1 MSRAVVKTGLPQD
14 YESRT
19 QSYRNRAVPVISTSS
34 LTAAILAKPKYVGPL
49 FGNLW
54 PRDFHILNVG
64 LATGLYLGH
73 TKLQLFNKFEE
84 NTTKQFHLMVKMAK

>member
-49 FGNLW
+49 FGNL
-54 PRDFHILNVG
+54 
-64 LATGLYLGH
+64 
-73 TKLQLFNKFEE
+73 
-84 NTTKQFHLMVKMAK
+84 